1 MNDEQSE
8 ALNEQL
14 NIIHEQLMDLLDVA
28 QTEVMWVDGLRG
40 LLIFAKSTTDPEQL
54 NLIKPLKKVLGVG
67 ETRQ

>member
-1 MNDEQSE
+1 MTNEQSE

-28 QTEVMWVDGLRG
+28 QTEVMWVDGMRG
-40 LLIFAKSTTDPEQL
+40 LLVFAKNTDDPEQL
-54 NLIKPLKKVLGVG
+54 NMIKPLKAALGMG